1 MPKIMTSI
9 TISNLD
15 ESLLSRLQKRAED
28 SGLSLEEEV
37 KEILQAALLTEKN
50 SQPLNLAEAIER
62 GFAHLG
68 EFEIPTIVREPMR
81 EHPNFE
87 DLHDYT

>member
-1 MPKIMTSI
+1 MTSI

-15 ESLLSRLQKRAED
+15 DNLLSRLQKRAED
-28 SGLSLEEEV
+28 RGLSLEEEV
-37 KEILQAALLTEKN
+37 KEILRAAGLTENN

-62 GFAHLG
+62 RFAHFG
-68 EFEIPTIVREPMR
+68 DFEIPTIVRELMR
-81 EHPNFE
+81 EHPNFD